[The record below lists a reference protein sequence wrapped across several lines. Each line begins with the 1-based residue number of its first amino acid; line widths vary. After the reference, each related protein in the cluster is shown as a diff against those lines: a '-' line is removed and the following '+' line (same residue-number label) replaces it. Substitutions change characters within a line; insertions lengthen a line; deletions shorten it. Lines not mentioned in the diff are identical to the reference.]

1 MKAWGAGRAIVVSA
15 AAIVCGCDYG
25 SGGSAA
31 HLRGSTDGA
40 QDVSRLA
47 TPDGGASD
55 RGPSEGTTTD
65 GGAPDHG
72 SGSDGGDGSVTLSPW
87 PGANAVATVDQ
98 VGQWSGNLSGL
109 GYDPAT
115 TSGPA
120 VLWGI
125 QNSPSTLYRLLWNA
139 TTTTWSSA
147 ATDGW
152 NAGKMIHYPD
162 GTGTPDAE
170 GVTRAER
177 NTTAIYVST
186 ERNGDA
192 GSVSRMSVLRFDTS
206 TAGTSLSATHEWNL
220 TADLPASDA
229 NLGLEAITW
238 IPDSYLVGAGF
249 VDDSTGQLYDPTRYA
264 NHGTGIFFVGLESN
278 GGIYAY
284 ALDHVAGAYHRV
296 AAFPGTQASIMDLSF
311 DRDAGYLWS
320 YCDDTCGNRAA
331 VFAIDTAAASATRG
345 HFVLR
350 RLFDHPSTLPNANNE
365 GIAIAPE
372 SECTDGQKAFY
383 WADDSATGGNSIRR
397 DTIPCGAFASTPE
410 P

>member
-1 MKAWGAGRAIVVSA
+1 VSSDGGASGR
-15 AAIVCGCDYG
+15 
-25 SGGSAA
+25 GGS
-31 HLRGSTDGA
+31 
-40 QDVSRLA
+40 
-47 TPDGGASD
+47 DGGASD
-55 RGPSEGTTTD
+55 GEAGD
-65 GGAPDHG
+65 GGP
-72 SGSDGGDGSVTLSPW
+72 SDGGPSDRGDGGVALSPW

-109 GYDPAT
+109 SYDPAT
-115 TSGPA
+115 TSDPA

-125 QNSPSTLYRLLWNA
+125 QNSPSMLYRLLWSA
-139 TTTTWSSA
+139 TTATWASA
-147 ATDGW
+147 PTDGW
-152 NAGKMIHYPD
+152 TSGKTIHYPD

-192 GSVSRMSVLRFDTS
+192 GSVSRLSVLRFDTS

-238 IPDSYLVGAGF
+238 IPDSYLAGAGF

-284 ALDHVAGAYHRV
+284 ALDHAAGAYHRV

-311 DRDAGYLWS
+311 DRDVGDLWS

-331 VFAIDTAAASATRG
+331 VFAIDTAAASPTRG

-372 SECTDGQKAFY
+372 SECTAGQKAFY
-383 WADDSATGGNSIRR
+383 WADDGATSGNSIRR
-397 DTIPCGAFASTPE
+397 GSIPCGALF
-410 P
+410 